1 MSQLPID
8 EVMPSIFTQL
18 AKYNQLILK
27 APPGAGK
34 STQLPLM
41 LIKNNVIDGKIIMLE
56 PRRLAARNIA
66 QFLAKQLGESV
77 GQTVGFRIRG
87 ESKVS
92 ANTKLEIVT
101 EGVMTRLLQSDPELN
116 GVGLL
121 IFDEYHERSLHAD
134 TALAFA
140 LEIQEALRDDLKLLV
155 MSATLDSDALKSL
168 LPEARYVESEGRC
181 YPVEYRYQAL
191 GANDRLVEKTAI
203 QIQSLLNQESGSLL
217 VFLPGAGEIRQ
228 VAERLTS
235 LPDDVVLCSLYGQL
249 SSSEQQQA
257 IAPAP
262 TGKRKV
268 VLATNIAETS
278 LTIEGIRLVLDCGY
292 ERVAKFDLKTGVT
305 KLELVRIAQ
314 SSAEQRAGRAGRL
327 ESGICVRLYS
337 QEQLQAQPLVPEP
350 EILHSDLSSLA
361 LELVQWGASSPS
373 DLMWLDTPTTAS
385 MNQARQ
391 LLQQLHLLDH
401 RDQFTDVG
409 KQAQQLGTEPRLA
422 AMLVNAQQWGKEAL
436 QTALHVLPLLEQPPK
451 GNQTDLSFQLNLL
464 LEGRLSG
471 HRQYLQRSQSFAA
484 KLGVTLNHQSVT
496 LHWLGTLLAS
506 AFPDRIAMQKGKNG
520 RFQLSNGHGV
530 ELDEA
535 DPLADESSLVVV
547 DLVRFKQGSSRVFSA
562 AACTFSEIQEYLPH
576 LFQEKEWLDW
586 DDHKGQLLA
595 EQRVTLGQ
603 LVIERKPMAR
613 PDPSLIS
620 QALLGYIRRKGLE
633 CLPWNKNSESLLI
646 RIRCGAHWLPEQAWP
661 AADESSLLADLEEWL
676 LPFMNGITS
685 AKGLASLDLM
695 AALQAYLGWPL
706 SKDIEEWLPTHY
718 QLPTGTRATIRYQEK
733 QAPVLAVRMQEM
745 FGEKAS
751 PTVAMGKVGIVL
763 ELLSPAQRPL
773 QITQDLAG
781 FWAGSYKE
789 VQKEMKGRY
798 PKHVWPDDPANHEP
812 TKKTKRHLK

>member
-18 AKYNQLILK
+18 VKHNQLILK

-66 QFLAKQLGESV
+66 NFLAKQLGESV

-101 EGVMTRLLQSDPELN
+101 EGVMTRLLQADPELT

-155 MSATLDSDALKSL
+155 MSATLDANALQTL

-181 YPVEYRYQAL
+181 YPVEYRYQTL
-191 GANDRLVEKTAI
+191 GANDRLVDKTAT
-203 QIQSLLNQESGSLL
+203 QIQSLLAHESGSLL
-217 VFLPGAGEIRQ
+217 VFLPGAGEIRR
-228 VAERLTS
+228 VIERLTS

-249 SSSEQQQA
+249 SSSEQQQS

-305 KLELVRIAQ
+305 KLELARIAQ

-327 ESGICVRLYS
+327 EPGICVRLYS

-385 MNQARQ
+385 MSQARQ

-409 KQAQQLGTEPRLA
+409 KQAQKLGTEPRLA
-422 AMLVNAQQWGKEAL
+422 ALLVNAQQWGKEAL

-451 GNQTDLSFQLNLL
+451 GSNTDLSFQLNLL

-471 HRQYLQRSQSFAA
+471 HRQYFQRSQSFAA
-484 KLGVTLNHQSVT
+484 KLGVTLSRNQVS

-506 AFPDRIAMQKGKNG
+506 AFPDRIAMQKGQSG

-530 ELDEA
+530 ELDDA
-535 DPLADESSLVVV
+535 DSLVSESSLVVV

-562 AACTFSEIQEYLPH
+562 VACTFSEIQEYLPH

-595 EQRVTLGQ
+595 EQRVTLDQ

-620 QALLGYIRRKGLE
+620 QALLGYVRRKGLS
-633 CLPWNKNSESLLI
+633 CLPWNKNSEGLLT
-646 RIRCGAHWLPEQAWP
+646 RIRCGAQWLPEQAWP
-661 AADESSLLADLEEWL
+661 AASEASLLADLEEWL

-695 AALQAYLGWPL
+695 AALQAHLGWPL
-706 SKDIEEWLPTHY
+706 SKEIDEWLPTHY
-718 QLPTGTRATIRYQEK
+718 QLPTGTRAAIRYQEK

-745 FGEKAS
+745 FGEKTS
-751 PTVAMGKVGIVL
+751 PMVAMGKIGIVL